1 MQTIDI
7 SGVISAMKSGSL
19 NDAVDQ
25 ACEFG
30 FTLGELAE
38 KDRWLELLD
47 KLEETLLDSEED
59 AKMTIH
65 IIRKLAGVEDGRTER
80 D

>member
-1 MQTIDI
+1 MQTINI
-7 SGVISAMKSGSL
+7 SGVINAMKSGSL

-30 FTLGELAE
+30 FTLGEIAE
-38 KDRWLELLD
+38 KDRWIEILD
-47 KLEETLLDSEED
+47 KLESTLLDSEED

-65 IIRKLAGVEDGRTER
+65 IIRELAGIEDGRTER

>member
-1 MQTIDI
+1 MQEI
-7 SGVISAMKSGSL
+7 SVGGLIESMKSGNL

-30 FTLGELAE
+30 FTLGEIAE
-38 KDRWLELLD
+38 KDRWCEVLDNLEAKLL
-47 KLEETLLDSEED
+47 ESEED

-65 IIRKLAGVEDGRTER
+65 IIRKLAGVEEDE
-80 D
+80 

>member
-1 MQTIDI
+1 MQTIDV
-7 SGVISAMKSGSL
+7 SGVIDAMKSGTL

-30 FTLGELAE
+30 FALGEIAE

>member
-7 SGVISAMKSGSL
+7 SGVIGAMKSGSL

-65 IIRKLAGVEDGRTER
+65 IIRKLAGVEDGRTKR

>member
-7 SGVISAMKSGSL
+7 SGVIGAMKSGSL